1 MAPLRPPPTHIT
13 PHRLNPDGTQTTL
26 AAFYQSKRINSPND
40 LTFGP
45 QSGDLYL
52 CVCVFVWVFCGGLDG
67 WRGHDLFGGR
77 LE

>member
-1 MAPLRPPPTHIT
+1 MAPPPNPQPLPPTHNT

-52 CVCVFVWVFCGGLDG
+52 CVGLFVFLWRVG
-67 WRGHDLFGGR
+67 WMAWA
-77 LE
+77 